1 MNIQQL
7 IAYPQGT
14 TEPITYPSGE
24 VVLDLFKDEPIP
36 LVLNVD
42 DFTNVAEVDASYSK
56 SFEMPGTKN
65 NNLFFNHIYDITSD
79 SNFNPHVK
87 TKIIVK
93 EGSINTFEGYMQLNE
108 IIIKEGVITYDIT
121 LYSETVNLKDI
132 LSERVFRDLD
142 FTELEHIYNITQIRD
157 SWVNNLTYNNAGTS
171 GFRDGGTIKY
181 PFIRWNDGIS
191 LFSTGNYF
199 VSNLYGAYNV
209 FKPCINALYLFKR
222 IMSSAGFSFTS
233 SFLESDRFSKLY
245 VDLKSTE
252 ERDELYVDFG
262 VREASTSE
270 VYNSTFNTL
279 NLTAYNNWAGATG
292 AQLALYDLSTD
303 KFTSNLDN
311 LNVFYKVEIF
321 FSNTGS
327 NPAVVDVILEF
338 NKGGVI
344 TTTTLASGI
353 NVPVNVVGVAPSM
366 CYIPNISLGLLDNND
381 FVEIKIKSVGESIN
395 VWEVIP
401 DVSDAPPGSAG
412 KTRITT
418 AYTYDT
424 MDINMLLNSYRG
436 DNNQWEFIKSFI
448 TMFKLVVL
456 QDDNNLNNL
465 IIEPYKT
472 WVDTGNLINLTHK
485 VDIEEIKYIPIDG
498 LDKTIIIQHKPDD
511 KDRIISIYD
520 FNNIKWRYVNN
531 SDIEIFDGVENTIE
545 VEGLSS
551 SFYRNILNAGIYA
564 PEVINED
571 KENFDNSLRVF
582 YDKGVT
588 TISGGV
594 TYRIGSSGTLYTDY
608 LKFTPFNDFNE
619 SYDFNSVQYQGGSAA
634 ILDSLY
640 NVYWAK
646 YIDELYHKDTRIAK
660 IEAYLTADD
669 ISKIKFND
677 IILIKNKKF
686 RIHKIEYRAGAMS
699 KLELITIKDL

>member
-42 DFTNVAEVDASYSK
+42 DFTNVAEADASYSK

-108 IIIKEGVITYDIT
+108 IIIKEGVITYDVT
-121 LYSETVNLKDI
+121 LYSETVSLKDT
-132 LSERVFRDLD
+132 LNDRVFRDLD
-142 FTELEHIYNITQIRD
+142 MTELEHIYNITQIRD
-157 SWVNNLTYNNAGTS
+157 SWLNNLSYNNAGTS

-181 PFIRWNDGIS
+181 PFIRWGHGLS
-191 LFSTGNYF
+191 MFSTGDYWF
-199 VSNLYGAYNV
+199 TWSKYEI

-222 IMSSAGFSFTS
+222 IMSNTDYSFTS
-233 SFLESDRFSKLY
+233 AFLESDRFSKLY
-245 VDLKSTE
+245 VDLKSSE
-252 ERDELYVDFG
+252 ERDELYAEFG

-279 NLTAYNNWAGATG
+279 NLTAYNNWAGATP

-311 LNVFYKVEIF
+311 LSVYYKIEIF

-338 NKGGVI
+338 NKGGII
-344 TTTTLASGI
+344 TTNTLASGI
-353 NVPVNVVGVAPSM
+353 NVPVNVGGVAPSM
-366 CYIPNISLGLLDNND
+366 CFLPQVYLGLLDNND
-381 FVEIKIKSVGESIN
+381 FVEVKIKSVGENIN
-395 VWEVIP
+395 VWDVIP
-401 DVSDAPPGSAG
+401 DTSDAPPGSAG
-412 KTRITT
+412 KTRITP
-418 AYTYDT
+418 YYVYET
-424 MDINMLLNSYRG
+424 MNINTLLNSYRG

-456 QDDNNLNNL
+456 QDDNNPNNL

-520 FNNIKWRYVNN
+520 FNNRKWRYVNN

-551 SFYRNILNAGIYA
+551 SFYRNIMGGGIYA
-564 PEVINED
+564 PEIINND
-571 KENFDNSLRVF
+571 NENFDNSLRVF
-582 YDKGVT
+582 YDKGVSILT
-588 TISGGV
+588 ANSYEV
-594 TYRIGSSGTLYTDY
+594 ENNDYTDY
-608 LKFTPFNDFNE
+608 LKFAPFNDFNE
-619 SYDFNSVQYQGGSAA
+619 SYDFNPVQYQGGSAP

>member
-42 DFTNVAEVDASYSK
+42 DFTNVAEADASYSK
-56 SFEMPGTKN
+56 SFEIPGTKN
-65 NNLFFNHIYDITSD
+65 NNLFFNHIYNITSD
-79 SNFNPHVK
+79 SNFNPHKK

-108 IIIKEGVITYDIT
+108 IIIKDEIITYDIT
-121 LYSETVNLKDI
+121 LYSEAVSLKDT
-132 LSERVFRDLD
+132 LNDRVFRDLD
-142 FTELEHIYNITQIRD
+142 FTELEHIYNVAKIRD
-157 SWVNNLTYNNAGTS
+157 SWTNNLTYNNPDTS
-171 GFRDGGTIKY
+171 GLRDGGTIKY
-181 PFIRWNDGIS
+181 PFIRWGGALS
-191 LFSTGNYF
+191 YYSSGNYYIG
-199 VSNLYGAYNV
+199 LGDDYDT

-222 IMSSAGFSFTS
+222 IMSNTDYSFTS
-233 SFLESDRFSKLY
+233 AFLESDRFSKLY
-245 VDLKSTE
+245 VDLKSSE
-252 ERDELYVDFG
+252 ERDEIFADYG
-262 VREASTSE
+262 VTDASISE

-279 NLTAYNNWAGATG
+279 NLTAYNNWAGATT

-303 KFTSNLDN
+303 KFTSDLDN
-311 LNVFYKVEIF
+311 LNVYYNVEIF

-353 NVPVNVVGVAPSM
+353 NVPVNVGGVAPSM
-366 CYIPNISLGLLDNND
+366 CFLPGVSLGLLDNND
-381 FVEIKIKSVGESIN
+381 FVEVKIKSVGEDIN
-395 VWEVIP
+395 VYDIIP
-401 DVSDAPPGSAG
+401 DISQAPAGSGG
-412 KTRITT
+412 KSRITV
-418 AYTYDT
+418 YYSYDT

-456 QDDNNLNNL
+456 QDDNSPNNL

-485 VDIEEIKYIPIDG
+485 VDIEDIKYIPIDG

-520 FNNIKWRYVNN
+520 FNNRKWRYVNN
-531 SDIEIFDGVENTIE
+531 SDIEIFDSVENTIE

-551 SFYRNILNAGIYA
+551 SFYRSILGGDIYA

-582 YDKGVT
+582 YDKGVATMPNGTYSHDGT
-588 TISGGV
+588 T
-594 TYRIGSSGTLYTDY
+594 YTDY

-619 SYDFNSVQYQGGSAA
+619 SYDFNPVQYQGGSAP

-686 RIHKIEYRAGAMS
+686 RIHKIQYRAGAMS